1 MTVTYESSSQWGSKW
16 HVALKI

>member
-16 HVALKI
+16 HVALQI